1 MRQLFRAL
9 SGSLVLITIAT
20 LLLAAPA
27 AASASLMTF
36 GFDGFLDCSPPIC
49 TNETVAVNER
59 LVTAIFTIDTDA
71 PDLNPDPQIGRYEF
85 SGNGTGLSI
94 NLGGLTLFQSGFSV
108 NVFNDQF
115 GAFCGFGPGHQLRDM
130 VTIVGS
136 GGANNAIG
144 IAVFDTCD
152 TNALSSDAL
161 LANAN
166 LELLHSYST
175 GPGEGLVVNTPLVNS
190 ANQFFGNTLRIYR
203 VPEPDTLTRTRFRRF
218 RRCRLPRSTA
228 PSQGC

>member
-144 IAVFDTCD
+144 IAVFFGMLGVT
-152 TNALSSDAL
+152 AF
-161 LANAN
+161 
-166 LELLHSYST
+166 
-175 GPGEGLVVNTPLVNS
+175 GLVLTPVFYVVIQKFVEARQNKKSVVSTNLIP
-190 ANQFFGNTLRIYR
+190 AG
-203 VPEPDTLTRTRFRRF
+203 
-218 RRCRLPRSTA
+218 CREA
-228 PSQGC
+228 